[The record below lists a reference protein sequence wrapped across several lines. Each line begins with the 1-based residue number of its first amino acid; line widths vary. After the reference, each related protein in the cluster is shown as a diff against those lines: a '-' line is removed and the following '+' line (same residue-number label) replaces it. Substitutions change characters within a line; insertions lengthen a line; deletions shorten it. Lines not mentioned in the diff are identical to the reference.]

1 MRVAV
6 IIPTFDDDL
15 ALERLLSHLAYLE
28 PGPDDVIVSDGAC
41 SDATQLLCR
50 RFGATYIPARSG
62 RGGQLALGVARARAD
77 VLWFLET
84 SCEPHADAVIAI
96 QECVSRGATGG
107 YFRFQFGGKQSWYK
121 TMLEH
126 GMALRAHFGTVY
138 GEQGIFVTRSAYA
151 RTLGFTIAPIF
162 EQVKLVRALK
172 QTGRFIPVP
181 LTVGVSPKRWEQ
193 EGFLRRSFFT
203 RCLAVAHMLGL
214 SPGLLARLNGTRMRY
229 VASQVQEP
237 ALGKKRS
244 PDTGAAGKL

>member
-6 IIPTFDDDL
+6 IIPTFDDDV

-28 PGPDDVIVSDGAC
+28 PGPDDVIVADGAC
-41 SDATQLLCR
+41 SDSTQLLCR
-50 RFGATYIPARSG
+50 RFGASYIPARSG
-62 RGGQLALGVARARAD
+62 RGGQLALGAARARAD

-107 YFRFQFGGKQSWYK
+107 YFRCQFGGKQSWGK
-121 TMLEH
+121 QLLEH
-126 GMALRAHFGTVY
+126 AMALRAQLGMVY

-151 RTLGFTIAPIF
+151 ATLGFTIQPLF

-172 QTGRFIPVP
+172 RTGRFIPVP

-193 EGFLRRSFFT
+193 EGFVRRTLFS
-203 RCLAVAHMLGL
+203 RVLAFGYLLGL
-214 SPGLLARLNGTRMRY
+214 PPGMLARWNGTRMRY
-229 VASQVQEP
+229 VASQIEEPVQ
-237 ALGKKRS
+237 GKRP
-244 PDTGAAGKL
+244 PDTGAAGKH